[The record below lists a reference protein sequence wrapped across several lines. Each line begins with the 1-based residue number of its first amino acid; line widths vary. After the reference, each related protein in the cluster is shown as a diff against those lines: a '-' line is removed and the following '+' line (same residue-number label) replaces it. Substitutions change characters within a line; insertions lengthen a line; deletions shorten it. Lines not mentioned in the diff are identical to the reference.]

1 MSVYSAPK
9 DRPRQ
14 QYIATSTFS
23 GNFFNYTT
31 ALNATTLVTTG
42 TLSNVTTTASN
53 CPAGRILRENGR
65 RLFSNADP
73 GVSTFMVGVVD
84 SITGLSGFID
94 PNASLFQN
102 YTGARS
108 ADLADGLD
116 YSVSAAG
123 SNHRGGSTYTWGNV
137 VAGRQIYSATTTALT
152 YNASIALDGN
162 LGQLFT
168 LTPTGDVTT
177 MTATAP
183 PAGSIVYLLLTADS
197 VTART
202 ITFSTGFKVTAGT
215 ILTATTAGRITT
227 IVFVSDGTRLCEISR
242 SALLASP

>member
-23 GNFFNYTT
+23 GNFFSYATQ
-31 ALNATTLVTTG
+31 LNATTLTTTG
-42 TLSNVTTTASN
+42 TLTAVTSTAAN

-84 SITGLSGFID
+84 SVTGLSGFID

-102 YTGARS
+102 YTGARA

-123 SNHRGGSTYTWGNV
+123 SNHRGGSMYTWGNV
-137 VAGRQIYSATTTALT
+137 IAGRQIYSATTTALP
-152 YNASIALDGN
+152 ASGTNTVDFTV
-162 LGQLFT
+162 GQLYT
-168 LTPTGDVTT
+168 LSATGATT
-177 MTATAP
+177 INATVP
-183 PAGSIVYLLLTADS
+183 PSGSVVYIVSTSPAGGTQT
-197 VTART
+197 VT
-202 ITFSTGFKVTAGT
+202 FGTGFKKSGTLATGAAGNV
-215 ILTATTAGRITT
+215 AT
-227 IVFVSDGTRLCEISR
+227 IVFVSDGTNLNEISR
-242 SALLASP
+242 SATLA